1 MTRKLEE
8 LLEIDIEDVLADISD
23 IEEQDENASCVINSI
38 TVSEKVDNA
47 LTFAGDLSS
56 HDREMDDIAKEAMAT
71 YRELKTI
78 GENISDAHA
87 GKIYEVAGVMLKT
100 AMDAKESKL
109 QRKLRT
115 IDLQLKKLRIDKM
128 DISKPSD
135 EDTVQRGIEFDRNE
149 LLARIT
155 EANRDKEKEKESNK
169 EDKHD

>member
-8 LLEIDIEDVLADISD
+8 LLDIEVTEVLDD
-23 IEEQDENASCVINSI
+23 IEGFEIQSNDAEQVINAIS
-38 TVSEKVDNA
+38 VSEKVDNA
-47 LTFAGDLSS
+47 LTFAGDLST
-56 HDREMDDIAKEAMAT
+56 HDREMDDIAKEAMIT
-71 YRELKTI
+71 YRELKAI

-100 AMDAKESKL
+100 AMEAKESKL

-128 DISKPSD
+128 DSSKSGDDD
-135 EDTVQRGIEFDRNE
+135 ETVNRGIEFDRNE

-155 EANRDKEKEKESNK
+155 EANKQRDKDVS
-169 EDKHD
+169 DD

>member
-8 LLEIDIEDVLADISD
+8 LLEIDFDDVLEDISEID
-23 IEEQDENASCVINSI
+23 TQSENASCVINAIS
-38 TVSEKVDNA
+38 VSEKVDNA
-47 LTFAGDLSS
+47 LTFAGDLSV
-56 HDREMDDIAKEAMAT
+56 HDREMDDIAKEAMST

-100 AMDAKESKL
+100 AMEAKESKL
-109 QRKLRT
+109 QRKLRM

-128 DISKPSD
+128 DAPRV
-135 EDTVQRGIEFDRNE
+135 EDDDSAQRGIEFDRNE

-155 EANRDKEKEKESNK
+155 EANKKKNNDGDDVN
-169 EDKHD
+169 D